1 MAEPD
6 EALAEA
12 LPDRAVF
19 DLVLLQMLLPERQR
33 AFGHRVDDRL
43 HLARTTFSGAI
54 LVGERGHDRAR
65 LDIGVRIIEMI
76 VRGLAVH
83 QDGLLGQA
91 LADDTG
97 EKVDVLL
104 CARGTSSDVV
114 ISGGYVV
121 HEGLLWKYLNQL
133 LAGDARRAAAEN
145 SDV

>member
-1 MAEPD
+1 M
-6 EALAEA
+6 
-12 LPDRAVF
+12 
-19 DLVLLQMLLPERQR
+19 
-33 AFGHRVDDRL
+33 
-43 HLARTTFSGAI
+43 
-54 LVGERGHDRAR
+54 
-65 LDIGVRIIEMI
+65 GVRLVKMI

-91 LADDTG
+91 LADNAG

-121 HEGLLWKYLNQL
+121 HKGLPWKYLDPL
-133 LAGDARRAAAEN
+133 LGGARLQVATEN